1 MDTAINRFIAS
12 EKLSLQTILP
22 IDRYVKARPEKF
34 ETHKLEYDK
43 KMFHS
48 INTRKPR
55 SDAKIYIRP
64 DLHDDECEQ
73 KINNYRELSN
83 DTANINIPNNE
94 LKENWV
100 KLKKI
105 IENRFI

>member
-1 MDTAINRFIAS
+1 MDTIINRFIAS
-12 EKLSLQTILP
+12 EKLSLQTTLP
-22 IDRYVKARPEKF
+22 IDRYVKARPEKI
-34 ETHKLEYDK
+34 ETHKLEYGKDK
-43 KMFHS
+43 FHS

-64 DLHDDECEQ
+64 DLHYDECEQ

-105 IENRFI
+105 MENRFI